1 MSSSTSDA
9 TTTPL
14 SRRAFMRQGAAV
26 GVGIM
31 GLSSFLAACASAGQ
45 SGTLTVVTNDL
56 PPTSDPGDTRILQ
69 NLVASFEAKH
79 KDVKI
84 KPVLDQYNPQT
95 YFSKA
100 AAHTQEDAVDAY
112 FTEPPLMIQRKTV
125 ANVTSQIKAQS
136 FYSSFAPSA
145 LAIATGPDG
154 NVYGL
159 PYSGYELGIMYSKK
173 LVKAAGIDPGTPPKT
188 WSDFREYAKRIAATG
203 VPGFIE
209 LTSGNTGGWHLTNW
223 IYTAGGE
230 LETVSG
236 GKTTAV
242 FNNDK
247 AVAWLQQLQAM
258 KHVDK
263 SMTNDVVVGYNDALQ
278 AIATGKAAMVVE
290 APDTLVTL
298 KSSYQADMSDLAMW
312 PMPQNGGNAALTGG
326 HVYVFKAGN
335 SPELLQAAVDWCS
348 YYRFDLN
355 VVEDYTA
362 NQAAA
367 GLPVGGPANIL
378 FTGDYQ
384 RQRTAILNK
393 YANLPQENYTLFTEA
408 TLALRPEPPTQTQK
422 LYASLDP
429 VVQAVLSDPHA
440 DPKALLD
447 TAAQQ
452 FQPVLD
458 AG

>member
-1 MSSSTSDA
+1 MRTSAAA
-9 TTTPL
+9 T
-14 SRRAFMRQGAAV
+14 AAAGV
-26 GVGIM
+26 GVM
-31 GLSSFLAACASAGQ
+31 GLSSLLAACGVGSAN
-45 SGTLTVVTNDL
+45 GTLTVVTNDL
-56 PPTSDPGDTRILQ
+56 PPTSDPGDTRIVQ
-69 NLVASFEAKH
+69 NLVASFQQSH
-79 KDVKI
+79 PNVKVRPI
-84 KPVLDQYNPQT
+84 LDQYSSQT

-100 AAHTQEDAVDAY
+100 AAHTQEDAVDAA

-125 ANVTSQIKAQS
+125 ANVTSQIKKQS
-136 FYSSFAPSA
+136 FFSSFVSSA

-154 NVYGL
+154 QYFGL
-159 PYSGYELGIMYSKK
+159 PYAGYELGIMYSKK
-173 LVKAAGIDPGTPPKT
+173 LVKAAGLDPAKPPQT
-188 WSDFREYAKRIAATG
+188 WDDFRAYAKQIAATG

-223 IYTAGGE
+223 IYTAGGD

-263 SMTNDVVVGYNDALQ
+263 SMTSDVLVGYNDALQ

-290 APDTLVTL
+290 APDTLVSL
-298 KSSYQADMSDLAMW
+298 KSSYQADMNDLAMW

-326 HVYVFKAGN
+326 HVYVFKAGD
-335 SPELLQAAVDWCS
+335 SPDLLQAAVDWCS

-355 VVEDYTA
+355 VVENYTA

-378 FTGDYQ
+378 FTGSYQ
-384 RQRTAILNK
+384 QQRTAITNK
-393 YANLPQENYTLFTEA
+393 YANLPQDNYTLFSEA
-408 TLALRPEPPTQTQK
+408 KLTLRPEPPTQTQK
-422 LYASLDP
+422 MYAALDP

-440 DPKALLD
+440 NPKSLLD
-447 TAAQQ
+447 AAAQQ
-452 FQPVLD
+452 FQSVLD

>member
-1 MSSSTSDA
+1 
-9 TTTPL
+9 
-14 SRRAFMRQGAAV
+14 MRYGAVA

-31 GLSSFLAACASAGQ
+31 GAGSILAACDPTSGGASGAI
-45 SGTLTVVTNDL
+45 TVVTNDL

-69 NLVASFEAKH
+69 NIIATFESNH
-79 KDVKI
+79 KNI
-84 KPVLDQYNPQT
+84 TIHPILDQYDSQT

-100 AAHTQEDAVDAY
+100 AAHTQEDAVDAA
-112 FTEPPLMIQRKTV
+112 FTEPPLMIQRHTV
-125 ANVTSQIKAQS
+125 ADVTAQVQKQS
-136 FYSSFAPSA
+136 FYKSFEPSA

-154 NVYGL
+154 KLYGL
-159 PYSGYELGIMYSKK
+159 PYAGYELGIMYSKK
-173 LVKAAGIDPGTPPKT
+173 LVTAAGLDPNSPPKT
-188 WSDFREYAKRIAATG
+188 WADFRAYAKQIAATG

-223 IYTAGGE
+223 VYTAGGDME
-230 LETVSG
+230 SVSG

-242 FNNDK
+242 FNNSQ
-247 AVAWLQQLQAM
+247 AVAWLTQLQAM
-258 KHVDK
+258 MHVDK
-263 SMTNDVVVGYNDALQ
+263 SMTSDVIVGYNDALQ

-298 KSSYQADMSDLAMW
+298 KSSFQADMKDLAMW

-326 HVYVFKAGN
+326 HVYVFKAGD
-335 SPELLQAAVDWCS
+335 SADTLQAAVDWCG
-348 YYRFDLN
+348 YYRFDLD
-355 VVEDYTA
+355 VVENYTA

-384 RQRTAILNK
+384 AKRTAITNK
-393 YANLPQENYTLFTEA
+393 YANLPQENYTLFSSA
-408 TLALRPEPPTQTQK
+408 NLKLRPEPPTQTQK
-422 LYASLDP
+422 MYATLDP

-447 TAAQQ
+447 AAAQQ
-452 FQPVLD
+452 FQSVLD

>member
-1 MSSSTSDA
+1 
-9 TTTPL
+9 
-14 SRRAFMRQGAAV
+14 
-26 GVGIM
+26 M
-31 GLSSFLAACASAGQ
+31 GLSSFLAACAGASS

-56 PPTSDPGDTRILQ
+56 PPTSDPADTRLLR
-69 NLVASFEAKH
+69 NLIATFQTAH
-79 KDVKI
+79 PGVKI
-84 KPVLDQYNPQT
+84 NPKNDHYDPQV

-100 AAHTQEDAVDAY
+100 AAHTQEDAVDAA

-125 ANVTSQIKAQS
+125 ADVTSQIKKQS
-136 FYSSFAPSA
+136 FFNSFAPSA
-145 LAIATGPDG
+145 LAIATGADG
-154 NVYGL
+154 NLYGL

-173 LVKAAGIDPGTPPKT
+173 LVTAAGIDPSTPPKT
-188 WSDFREYAKRIAATG
+188 WGDFREYAKRIAATG

-247 AVAWLQQLQAM
+247 AVAWLKQLQLM

-263 SMTNDVVVGYNDALQ
+263 SMVDKVLVGYNDGLQ
-278 AIATGKAAMVVE
+278 AIATGKAGMVVE

-298 KSSYQADMSDLAMW
+298 KASYQADMNDLAMW

-326 HVYVFKAGN
+326 HVYVFKVGDSAD
-335 SPELLQAAVDWCS
+335 LLQAAVDWCS
-348 YYRFDLN
+348 YFRFDLS

-367 GLPVGGPANIL
+367 GLPVGAPANSL

-384 RQRTAILNK
+384 RQRDAIITK
-393 YANLPQENYTLFTEA
+393 YANLPQDNYTPYNTAGLT
-408 TLALRPEPPTQTQK
+408 LRPEPPTQTQK

-429 VVQAVLSDPHA
+429 VVQKVLTDPNA
-440 DPKALLD
+440 DPKSLLD
-447 TAAQQ
+447 AAAQQ
-452 FQPVLD
+452 FQSVLD

>member
-1 MSSSTSDA
+1 MASQTSGA
-9 TTTPL
+9 TPL
-14 SRRAFMRQGAAV
+14 SRRAFMRNTAVAGV
-26 GVGIM
+26 GVM
-31 GLSSFLAACASAGQ
+31 GLGGLLAAC
-45 SGTLTVVTNDL
+45 SGANNSVTALTVVTNDL

-69 NLVASFEAKH
+69 NLIAAYEQRHSG
-79 KDVKI
+79 VKI
-84 KPVLDQYNPQT
+84 NPILDHYDSQT

-100 AAHTQEDAVDAY
+100 AAHTQEDAVDAA
-112 FTEPPLMIQRKTV
+112 FTEPPLMIARKTV
-125 ANVTSQIKAQS
+125 ANVTAQVKKQS
-136 FYSSFAPSA
+136 FYSSYEPSA
-145 LAIATGPDG
+145 LAIATGSDG
-154 NVYGL
+154 QIYGL

-173 LVKAAGIDPGTPPKT
+173 LVTAAGLDPNKPPQT
-188 WSDFREYAKRIAATG
+188 WDDFRAYAKQITTATG

-223 IYTAGGE
+223 VYTAGGD

-247 AVAWLQQLQAM
+247 TVAWLKQLQAM

-263 SMTNDVVVGYNDALQ
+263 SMPNTVLVGYNDGLQ

-290 APDTLVTL
+290 APDTLVAL
-298 KSSYQADMSDLAMW
+298 QSSFQADMKDLAMW

-326 HVYVFKAGN
+326 HVYVFKAGD
-335 SPELLQAAVDWCS
+335 SSDLLEAAVDWCAH
-348 YYRFDLN
+348 YRFDLN

-384 RQRTAILNK
+384 RQRTAITNK
-393 YANLPQENYTLFTEA
+393 YANLPQENYTLFSQA
-408 TLALRPEPPTQTQK
+408 TLKLRPEPPTQTQK
-422 LYASLDP
+422 MYGSLDP

-447 TAAQQ
+447 AVAQQ
-452 FQPVLD
+452 FQSVLD